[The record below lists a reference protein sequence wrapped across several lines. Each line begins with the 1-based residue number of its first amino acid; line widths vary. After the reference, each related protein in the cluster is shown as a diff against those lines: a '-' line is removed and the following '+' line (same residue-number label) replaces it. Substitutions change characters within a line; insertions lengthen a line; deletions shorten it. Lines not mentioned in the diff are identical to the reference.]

1 MLGRRWS
8 SSGQRTSSAFP
19 KWKEGPPNN
28 PTSRPKTAFSSVPE
42 EDPAQQVRTVA
53 CYLSI
58 MH

>member
-1 MLGRRWS
+1 MFGKRWS

-28 PTSRPKTAFSSVPE
+28 PTSRPKTAFSSVQE
-42 EDPAQQVRTVA
+42 EEQAQQVRTVA
-53 CYLSI
+53 YYHSI